1 MMELGFILFW
11 QIALMFVMMMMGY
24 AMYKIKRISSLGSK
38 EMGAVLLYVVT
49 PIIIMR
55 AYTVEYT
62 AQRAFNMLIAL
73 GLALFSVFLSI
84 AISKVVYKQERI
96 ENFSAT
102 YSNAGFMGIPL
113 VQATLGTEAVFYLSA
128 YLAVMVLIQW
138 TLGIVVITGD
148 RTHTSFKR
156 ILTNPVIL
164 GILGGLAIF
173 FLQLTLP
180 KFVLDVFNIISGMN
194 SPLAMLVLGVYL
206 AQIQWISL
214 INSWKIVSVSLVRMI
229 LIPLIVGG
237 LMVFVSN
244 EYYTIKMVTLIAAS
258 APVGFNVAILAQQFD
273 KDYFQAVRY
282 VCHSTLFSIVTMP
295 AMVILMDMIWRFV

>member
-1 MMELGFILFW
+1 MELGFILFW
-11 QIALMFVMMMMGY
+11 QIALMFVMMMMGFT
-24 AMYKIKRISSLGSK
+24 MFKIKRLSSVGSK
-38 EMGAVLLYVVT
+38 EMGAILLYVVT

-73 GLALFSVFLSI
+73 ALAVVSVFLSI
-84 AISKVVYKQERI
+84 IISKIIFKDGRI
-96 ENFSAT
+96 ENFSST

-148 RTHTSFKR
+148 QTHSSFKR

-164 GILGGLAIF
+164 GIIGGLAIF
-173 FLQLTLP
+173 FFQLPLP
-180 KFVLDVFNIISGMN
+180 RFVLEVFNIISGMN
-194 SPLAMLVLGVYL
+194 SPLAMLILGAYL
-206 AQIQWISL
+206 AQIQWMSL
-214 INSWKIVSVSLVRMI
+214 INSWKVVGVSFSRLLI
-229 LIPLIVGG
+229 IPLIIGA
-237 LMVFVSN
+237 LMIFVSN
-244 EYYTIKMVTLIAAS
+244 EYYMIKMVTLIAVS

-295 AMVILMDMIWRFV
+295 ALVILMDMIWRSV

>member
-1 MMELGFILFW
+1 MELGFILFW

-24 AMYKIKRISSLGSK
+24 GMYKIKRISSMGSK

-62 AQRAFNMLIAL
+62 QQRAFNMLIAL
-73 GLALFSVFLSI
+73 GLALVSVFLSI
-84 AISKVVYKQERI
+84 AVSKMIYKEERI

-148 RTHTSFKR
+148 KSHTSFKR

-206 AQIQWISL
+206 AQIRWISL
-214 INSWKIVSVSLVRMI
+214 INSWKIVSVSFVRMI
-229 LIPLIVGG
+229 MIPLIVGL
-237 LMVFVSN
+237 LMIFVSN

-295 AMVILMDMIWRFV
+295 AMVILMDMIWRAL

>member
-1 MMELGFILFW
+1 MELGFILFW

-24 AMYKIKRISSLGSK
+24 TMFKIKRLSSVGSK
-38 EMGAVLLYVVT
+38 EMGAILLYVVT

-73 GLALFSVFLSI
+73 ALALISVAISI
-84 AISKVVYKQERI
+84 VISKVIYKDERI
-96 ENFSAT
+96 ENFSST

-148 RTHTSFKR
+148 QTHTSFKR
-156 ILTNPVIL
+156 VLTNPVIL

-173 FLQLTLP
+173 FLQIPLP
-180 KFVLDVFNIISGMN
+180 KFVLDIFNIISGLN
-194 SPLAMLVLGVYL
+194 SPLAMLILGAYL

-214 INSWKIVSVSLVRMI
+214 INSWKVVGVSFSRLIV
-229 LIPLIVGG
+229 IPLIVGG
-237 LMVFVSN
+237 LLFFVSN
-244 EYYTIKMVTLIAAS
+244 EYYMIKMVTLIAVS

-295 AMVILMDMIWRFV
+295 AMVILMDMIWRSV

>member
-1 MMELGFILFW
+1 MELGFILFW
-11 QIALMFVMMMMGY
+11 QIALMFVMMMMGFT
-24 AMYKIKRISSLGSK
+24 MFKIKRLSSVGSK
-38 EMGAVLLYVVT
+38 EMGAILLYVVT

-55 AYTVEYT
+55 AYTVEYS

-73 GLALFSVFLSI
+73 ALAVVSVFLSI
-84 AISKVVYKQERI
+84 IISKIIFKDGRI
-96 ENFSAT
+96 ENFSST

-113 VQATLGTEAVFYLSA
+113 VQATLGSEAVFYLSA

-148 RTHTSFKR
+148 QTHSSFKR

-164 GILGGLAIF
+164 GIIGGLAIF
-173 FLQLTLP
+173 FLQLPLP
-180 KFVLDVFNIISGMN
+180 RFVLEVFNIISGLN
-194 SPLAMLVLGVYL
+194 SPLAMLILGAYL
-206 AQIQWISL
+206 AQIQWMSL
-214 INSWKIVSVSLVRMI
+214 INSWKVVGVSFSRLLI
-229 LIPLIVGG
+229 IPLIIGA
-237 LMVFVSN
+237 LMIFVSN
-244 EYYTIKMVTLIAAS
+244 EYYMIKMVTLIAAS

-295 AMVILMDMIWRFV
+295 ALVILMDMIWRSV

>member
-1 MMELGFILFW
+1 MELGFILFW
-11 QIALMFVMMMMGY
+11 QIALMFVMMMMGFT
-24 AMYKIKRISSLGSK
+24 MFKIKRLSSVGSK
-38 EMGAVLLYVVT
+38 EMGAILLYVVT

-73 GLALFSVFLSI
+73 GLAVVSVFLSI
-84 AISKVVYKQERI
+84 IISKIIFKDGRI
-96 ENFSAT
+96 ENFSST

-113 VQATLGTEAVFYLSA
+113 VQATLGSEAVFYLSA

-148 RTHTSFKR
+148 QTHTSFKR

-164 GILGGLAIF
+164 GIIGWLAIF
-173 FLQLTLP
+173 FLQLPLP
-180 KFVLDVFNIISGMN
+180 QFVLEVFNIISGMN
-194 SPLAMLVLGVYL
+194 SPLAMLILGAYL

-214 INSWKIVSVSLVRMI
+214 INSWKVVSVSFSRLLI
-229 LIPLIVGG
+229 IPLIVGG
-237 LMVFVSN
+237 LMIFVSN
-244 EYYTIKMVTLIAAS
+244 EYYMIKMVTLIAVS

-273 KDYFQAVRY
+273 KNYFQAVRY

-295 AMVILMDMIWRFV
+295 AMVILMDMIWRSV

>member
-1 MMELGFILFW
+1 MELGLILFW
-11 QIALMFVMMMMGY
+11 QIALMFVMMMMGFT
-24 AMYKIKRISSLGSK
+24 MFKIKRLSSVGSK
-38 EMGAVLLYVVT
+38 EMGAILLYVVT

-73 GLALFSVFLSI
+73 ALAVVSVFLSI
-84 AISKVVYKQERI
+84 IISKIIFKDGRI
-96 ENFSAT
+96 ENFSST

-148 RTHTSFKR
+148 QTHSSFKR

-164 GILGGLAIF
+164 GIIGGLAIF
-173 FLQLTLP
+173 FFQLPLP
-180 KFVLDVFNIISGMN
+180 RFVLEVFNIISGMN
-194 SPLAMLVLGVYL
+194 SPLAMLILGAYL
-206 AQIQWISL
+206 AQIQWMSL
-214 INSWKIVSVSLVRMI
+214 INSWKVVGVSFSRLLI
-229 LIPLIVGG
+229 IPLIIGA
-237 LMVFVSN
+237 LMIFVSN
-244 EYYTIKMVTLIAAS
+244 EYYMIKMVTLIAVS

-295 AMVILMDMIWRFV
+295 ALVILMDMIWRSV

>member
-1 MMELGFILFW
+1 MELGFILFW

-24 AMYKIKRISSLGSK
+24 GMFKIKRLSSVGSK
-38 EMGAVLLYVVT
+38 EMGALLLYVVT

-55 AYTVEYT
+55 AYTVEYS

-73 GLALFSVFLSI
+73 VLALFSVLLSI
-84 AISKVVYKQERI
+84 AISRIIFKKEGI

-113 VQATLGTEAVFYLSA
+113 VQATLGSEAVFYLSA

-138 TLGIVVITGD
+138 TLGIVMITGD
-148 RTHTSFKR
+148 QTHTSFKR

-164 GILGGLAIF
+164 GIFGGLSIF
-173 FLQLTLP
+173 FLQITLP
-180 KFVLDVFNIISGMN
+180 TFVLDVFNIVSGMN

-214 INSWKIVSVSLVRMI
+214 VNSWKIAGVTFVRLL
-229 LIPLIVGG
+229 LIPLIVGS
-237 LMVFVSN
+237 LMIFVSN
-244 EYYTIKMVTLIAAS
+244 DYFTIKMVTLIAVS

-273 KDYFQAVRY
+273 KDYFQAGRY
-282 VCHSTLFSIVTMP
+282 VCHSTLFSIVTLP
-295 AMVILMDMIWRFV
+295 VMVVLMDMVWRSF

>member
-1 MMELGFILFW
+1 MELGFILFW

-24 AMYKIKRISSLGSK
+24 GMYKINRLSSVGSK
-38 EMGAVLLYVVT
+38 EMGALLLYVVT

-62 AQRAFNMLIAL
+62 AERAFNMLIAL
-73 GLALFSVFLSI
+73 ALALFSVLFSI
-84 AISKVVYKQERI
+84 VISKIIFKHEGI

-113 VQATLGTEAVFYLSA
+113 VQATLGSEAVFYLSA
-128 YLAVMVLIQW
+128 YLAVMVFIQW
-138 TLGIVVITGD
+138 ILGVVMITGD
-148 RTHTSFKR
+148 KTHTSIKR
-156 ILTNPVIL
+156 VLTNPVIL

-173 FLQLTLP
+173 FMQISLP

-214 INSWKIVSVSLVRMI
+214 VNSWKIVGVSFVRLL
-229 LIPLIVGG
+229 LIPLIIGS
-237 LMVFVSN
+237 LMIFISN
-244 EYYTIKMVTLIAAS
+244 DYYMIKMVTLIAFS
-258 APVGFNVAILAQQFD
+258 APVGFSVAILAQQFD

-282 VCHSTLFSIVTMP
+282 ICHSTLFSIITMP
-295 AMVILMDMIWRFV
+295 IIVVLMDMIWRNFG

>member
-1 MMELGFILFW
+1 MELGLILFW

-24 AMYKIKRISSLGSK
+24 GMFKINKLSSVGSK
-38 EMGAVLLYVVT
+38 EMGALLLYVVT

-62 AQRAFNMLIAL
+62 AQRAFNMLVAL
-73 GLALFSVFLSI
+73 ALALFSVLLSI
-84 AISKVVYKQERI
+84 VISKIVFKQERI

-113 VQATLGTEAVFYLSA
+113 VQATLGSEAVFYLSA

-138 TLGIVVITGD
+138 TLGIVMITED
-148 RTHTSFKR
+148 SSHTSFKR

-173 FLQLTLP
+173 FFRLSLP
-180 KFVLDVFNIISGMN
+180 KFIMDVFNIISGMN

-206 AQIQWISL
+206 AQIQWVSL
-214 INSWKIVSVSLVRMI
+214 VNSWKIVGISFVRLL
-229 LIPLIVGG
+229 LIPLIVGS
-237 LMVFVSN
+237 LMIFVSN
-244 EYYTIKMVTLIAAS
+244 DYFVIKMVTLIAVS

-273 KDYFQAVRY
+273 RDYFQAVRY

-295 AMVILMDMIWRFV
+295 FMVMLMDMIWRTF

>member
-1 MMELGFILFW
+1 MELGFILFW

-24 AMYKIKRISSLGSK
+24 GMFKIKRLSSIGSK
-38 EMGAVLLYVVT
+38 EMGAILLYVVT

-73 GLALFSVFLSI
+73 ALALFSVVLSI
-84 AISKVVYKQERI
+84 VISKVVFKQGRI

-113 VQATLGTEAVFYLSA
+113 VQATLGSEAVFYLSA
-128 YLAVMVLIQW
+128 YLAVMVLFQW
-138 TLGIVVITGD
+138 TLGIVMITED
-148 RTHTSFKR
+148 QTHTSFKR

-173 FLQLTLP
+173 FLQLSLP
-180 KFVLDVFNIISGMN
+180 KFIMDVFNIISGMN

-206 AQIQWISL
+206 AQIQWMSL
-214 INSWKIVSVSLVRMI
+214 INSWKIVGVSFVRLL
-229 LIPLIVGG
+229 LIPLIIGS
-237 LMVFVSN
+237 LLIFVSN
-244 EYYTIKMVTLIAAS
+244 DYFMIKMVTLIAVS

-273 KDYFQAVRY
+273 KDYVQAVRY

-295 AMVILMDMIWRFV
+295 VMVMLMDMIWRGF

>member
-1 MMELGFILFW
+1 MELGFILFW

-24 AMYKIKRISSLGSK
+24 GMYKIKRISSMGSK

-62 AQRAFNMLIAL
+62 QQRAFNMLIAL
-73 GLALFSVFLSI
+73 GLALVSVFLSI
-84 AISKVVYKQERI
+84 AVSKIIYKEERI

-148 RTHTSFKR
+148 KSHTSFKR

-214 INSWKIVSVSLVRMI
+214 INSWKIVSVSFVRMI
-229 LIPLIVGG
+229 MIPLIVGL
-237 LMVFVSN
+237 LMIFVSN

-258 APVGFNVAILAQQFD
+258 APVGFNVAMLAQQFD

-295 AMVILMDMIWRFV
+295 AMVILMDMIWRTL

>member
-1 MMELGFILFW
+1 MELGFILFW

-84 AISKVVYKQERI
+84 IVSKVIYKQERI

-138 TLGIVVITGD
+138 TLGVVVITGD
-148 RTHTSFKR
+148 QTHTSLKR
-156 ILTNPVIL
+156 ILTNPIIL

-229 LIPLIVGG
+229 IIPLIVGG
-237 LMVFVSN
+237 LMIFVSN

-258 APVGFNVAILAQQFD
+258 APVGFSVAILAQQFD

-295 AMVILMDMIWRFV
+295 VMVILMDMIWRMV

>member
-1 MMELGFILFW
+1 MELGFILFW

-24 AMYKIKRISSLGSK
+24 TMFKIKRLSSVGSK
-38 EMGAVLLYVVT
+38 EMGAILLYVVT

-73 GLALFSVFLSI
+73 TLALISVGISI
-84 AISKVVYKQERI
+84 LISKVIYKEERI
-96 ENFSAT
+96 ENFSST

-148 RTHTSFKR
+148 QTHTSLKR
-156 ILTNPVIL
+156 IITNPIIL

-173 FLQLTLP
+173 FMQIPLP

-194 SPLAMLVLGVYL
+194 SPLAMLILGAYL
-206 AQIQWISL
+206 AQIQWLSL
-214 INSWKIVSVSLVRMI
+214 INSWKIVGVSISRLMI
-229 LIPLIVGG
+229 IPLIVGG
-237 LMVFVSN
+237 LLLFVSN
-244 EYYTIKMVTLIAAS
+244 EYYMIKMVTLIAVS

-295 AMVILMDMIWRFV
+295 TLVILMDMIWRSF

>member
-1 MMELGFILFW
+1 MELGFILFW

-24 AMYKIKRISSLGSK
+24 AMFKIKRLSSVGSK
-38 EMGAVLLYVVT
+38 EMGAILLYVVT

-62 AQRAFNMLIAL
+62 SQRAFNMLIAL
-73 GLALFSVFLSI
+73 GLALFSVMFSI
-84 AISKVVYKQERI
+84 VVSKIIYKEMRI

-148 RTHTSFKR
+148 QTHTSFKR

-173 FLQLTLP
+173 FLQLPLP

-194 SPLAMLVLGVYL
+194 SPLAMLILGAYL

-214 INSWKIVSVSLVRMI
+214 VNSWKIVGVSFSRLI
-229 LIPLIVGG
+229 FIPLLVGV
-237 LMVFVSN
+237 LLVFVSN
-244 EYYTIKMVTLIAAS
+244 EYYMIKMVTLIAVS

-282 VCHSTLFSIVTMP
+282 VCHSTLFSIITMP
-295 AMVILMDMIWRFV
+295 MLVIFMDMIWRSF

>member
-1 MMELGFILFW
+1 MELGFILFW

-24 AMYKIKRISSLGSK
+24 TMFKIKRLSSVGSK
-38 EMGAVLLYVVT
+38 EMGAILLYVVT

-73 GLALFSVFLSI
+73 TLALISVGISI
-84 AISKVVYKQERI
+84 LISKVIYKEERI
-96 ENFSAT
+96 ENFSST

-148 RTHTSFKR
+148 QTHTSLKR
-156 ILTNPVIL
+156 IITNPIIL

-173 FLQLTLP
+173 FMQIPLP

-194 SPLAMLVLGVYL
+194 SPLAMLILGAYL
-206 AQIQWISL
+206 AQIQWLSL
-214 INSWKIVSVSLVRMI
+214 INSWKIVGVSISRLMI
-229 LIPLIVGG
+229 IPLIVGG
-237 LMVFVSN
+237 LLLFVSN
-244 EYYTIKMVTLIAAS
+244 EYYMIKMVTLIAVS

-295 AMVILMDMIWRFV
+295 ALVILMDMIWRSF

>member
-1 MMELGFILFW
+1 MELGFILFW

-62 AQRAFNMLIAL
+62 AQRALNMLIAL

-84 AISKVVYKQERI
+84 IVSKIIYKQERI
-96 ENFSAT
+96 ENFAAT

-138 TLGIVVITGD
+138 TLGIVMITGD
-148 RTHTSFKR
+148 QTHTSFKR
-156 ILTNPVIL
+156 ILTNPIIL

-173 FLQLTLP
+173 FLRLTLP

-237 LMVFVSN
+237 LMIFVSN
-244 EYYTIKMVTLIAAS
+244 EHYTIKMVTLIAAS
-258 APVGFNVAILAQQFD
+258 APVGFNAAILAQQFD

-295 AMVILMDMIWRFV
+295 AMVILMDMIWRMV

>member
-1 MMELGFILFW
+1 MELGFILFW
-11 QIALMFVMMMMGY
+11 QIALMFVMMMMGFT
-24 AMYKIKRISSLGSK
+24 MFKIKRLSSVGSK
-38 EMGAVLLYVVT
+38 EMGAILLYVVT

-73 GLALFSVFLSI
+73 ALAVVSVFLSI
-84 AISKVVYKQERI
+84 IISKIIFKDGRI
-96 ENFSAT
+96 ENFSST

-113 VQATLGTEAVFYLSA
+113 VQATLGSEAVFYLSA

-148 RTHTSFKR
+148 QTHTSFKR

-164 GILGGLAIF
+164 GIIGGLAIF
-173 FLQLTLP
+173 FLQLPLP
-180 KFVLDVFNIISGMN
+180 RFVLEVFNIISGMN
-194 SPLAMLVLGVYL
+194 SPLAMLILGAYL

-214 INSWKIVSVSLVRMI
+214 INSWKVVSVSFSRLLI
-229 LIPLIVGG
+229 IPLIVGG
-237 LMVFVSN
+237 LMIFVSN
-244 EYYTIKMVTLIAAS
+244 EYYMIKMVTLIAVS

-273 KDYFQAVRY
+273 KNYFQAVRY

-295 AMVILMDMIWRFV
+295 AMVILMDMIWRSV

>member
-1 MMELGFILFW
+1 MELGFILFW

-24 AMYKIKRISSLGSK
+24 GMYKVKRISSLGSK

-62 AQRAFNMLIAL
+62 QQRAFNMLIAL
-73 GLALFSVFLSI
+73 ALAFFSVMLAIILSKLI
-84 AISKVVYKQERI
+84 YKHERI
-96 ENFSAT
+96 ENFSST

-113 VQATLGTEAVFYLSA
+113 VQATFGTEAVFYLSA

-148 RTHTSFKR
+148 KSHASFKR
-156 ILTNPVIL
+156 IITNPVIL

-173 FLQLTLP
+173 FMQLTLP
-180 KFVLDVFNIISGMN
+180 KFVLDVFSIISGLN
-194 SPLAMLVLGVYL
+194 SPLAMIILGVYL
-206 AQIQWISL
+206 AQIRLISL
-214 INSWKIVSVSLVRMI
+214 INSWKIVSVSFVRMMF
-229 LIPLIVGG
+229 IPVIVGG

-244 EYYTIKMVTLIAAS
+244 EFYMIKMVTLIAVS
-258 APVGFNVAILAQQFD
+258 APVGFSVAILAQQFD
-273 KDYFQAVRY
+273 KDYSQAVRY

-295 AMVILMDMIWRFV
+295 VMVIMMDIIWRMF

>member
-1 MMELGFILFW
+1 MELGFILFW
-11 QIALMFVMMMMGY
+11 QIALMFVMMMMGFT
-24 AMYKIKRISSLGSK
+24 MFKIKRLSSVGSK
-38 EMGAVLLYVVT
+38 EMGAILLYVVT

-73 GLALFSVFLSI
+73 ALAVVSVFLSI
-84 AISKVVYKQERI
+84 IISKIIFKDGRI
-96 ENFSAT
+96 ENFSST

-113 VQATLGTEAVFYLSA
+113 VQATLGSEAVFYLSA

-148 RTHTSFKR
+148 QTHSSFKR

-164 GILGGLAIF
+164 GIIGGLAIF
-173 FLQLTLP
+173 FLQLPLP
-180 KFVLDVFNIISGMN
+180 RFVLEVFNIISGMN
-194 SPLAMLVLGVYL
+194 SPLAMLILGAYL
-206 AQIQWISL
+206 AQIQWMSL
-214 INSWKIVSVSLVRMI
+214 INSWKVVSVSFSRLLI
-229 LIPLIVGG
+229 IPLIIGG
-237 LMVFVSN
+237 LMIFVSN
-244 EYYTIKMVTLIAAS
+244 EYYMIKMVTLIAAS

-295 AMVILMDMIWRFV
+295 ALVILMDMIWRSV

>member
-1 MMELGFILFW
+1 MELGFILFW

-24 AMYKIKRISSLGSK
+24 GMYKVKRISSLGSK

-62 AQRAFNMLIAL
+62 QQRAFNMLIAL
-73 GLALFSVFLSI
+73 ALGLFSVIISI
-84 AISKVVYKQERI
+84 IVSKLIYKHERI
-96 ENFSAT
+96 ENFAAT

-138 TLGIVVITGD
+138 TLGVVVITGD
-148 RTHTSFKR
+148 KTHTSFKR
-156 ILTNPVIL
+156 IFTNPIIL

-173 FLQLTLP
+173 FMQLTLP

-194 SPLAMLVLGVYL
+194 SPLAMLILGVYL
-206 AQIQWISL
+206 AQIQLISL
-214 INSWKIVSVSLVRMI
+214 INSWKVVGVSFVRMI
-229 LIPLIVGG
+229 FIPLIVGG
-237 LMVFVSN
+237 LMILVSN
-244 EYYTIKMVTLIAAS
+244 EYYMIKMVTLIAVS

-273 KDYFQAVRY
+273 KDYSQAVRY

-295 AMVILMDMIWRFV
+295 TMVIVMDMIWRIF